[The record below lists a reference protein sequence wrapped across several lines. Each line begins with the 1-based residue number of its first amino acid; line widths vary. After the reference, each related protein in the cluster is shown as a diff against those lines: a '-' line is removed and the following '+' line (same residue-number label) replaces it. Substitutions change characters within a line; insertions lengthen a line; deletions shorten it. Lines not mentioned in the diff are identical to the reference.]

1 MNQINLV
8 EVYLW
13 GTRIGVA
20 RWDSELE
27 YAEFQYDKSFVES
40 GIQVAPI
47 MMPLSNRVFSFKDL
61 DRQSF
66 KGLPGFLAD
75 SLPDK
80 FGNKL
85 IEEWLVRQGR
95 AINTFTPVER
105 LCYIGK
111 RGMGALEF
119 APVKNM
125 FKNIDDTVVVDSM
138 VKLAS
143 DIISGKKNKRASIQ
157 EDSALS
163 QIFMIGTSA
172 GGARAKCL
180 VAYNEITGEMRSGQI
195 DNEEGFTYWLLKLD
209 GVDGNSDKED
219 PDPQGYSKI
228 EYAYFLMAKD
238 CGIEMSISKLLPEG
252 RRTHFMTKRF
262 DRLPGGAKVHM
273 QSLCAIAHYDFNYAG
288 AYSYE
293 QAIDVINKI
302 VEPTKRVKA
311 REQLFLR
318 AVFNVVGRNQDDHT
332 KNIAFLMDK
341 DGRWRL
347 APAYDMIY
355 SYNPKGEW
363 TSRHQMMING
373 KRANFTREDLLKLAS
388 FAGIKKIKANKMID
402 NTSSVF
408 SEWESYASKA
418 GVDDA
423 FISSINENLLL
434 KI

>member
-1 MNQINLV
+1 
-8 EVYLW
+8 
-13 GTRIGVA
+13 
-20 RWDSELE
+20 
-27 YAEFQYDKSFVES
+27 
-40 GIQVAPI
+40 
-47 MMPLSNRVFSFKDL
+47 
-61 DRQSF
+61 
-66 KGLPGFLAD
+66 
-75 SLPDK
+75 
-80 FGNKL
+80 
-85 IEEWLVRQGR
+85 
-95 AINTFTPVER
+95 
-105 LCYIGK
+105 
-111 RGMGALEF
+111 
-119 APVKNM
+119 
-125 FKNIDDTVVVDSM
+125 
-138 VKLAS
+138 
-143 DIISGKKNKRASIQ
+143 
-157 EDSALS
+157 
-163 QIFMIGTSA
+163 
-172 GGARAKCL
+172 
-180 VAYNEITGEMRSGQI
+180 
-195 DNEEGFTYWLLKLD
+195 
-209 GVDGNSDKED
+209 
-219 PDPQGYSKI
+219 
-228 EYAYFLMAKD
+228 
-238 CGIEMSISKLLPEG
+238 
-252 RRTHFMTKRF
+252 MTKRF

-408 SEWESYASKA
+408 SEWE
-418 GVDDA
+418 
-423 FISSINENLLL
+423 
-434 KI
+434 